1 MVEAVSGGHT
11 VEQAMQQLLVQPQGL
26 PNQPENANP
35 VTSTPATTSASSINN
50 EVSGS
55 MNENDEVGDTP
66 AHAGMD
72 DRDVEMEEE
81 LADELAQADAFS
93 DYDIEVTKE
102 GEAIEEYLS
111 LLASAGGSSSA
122 RLNLSRV

>member
-1 MVEAVSGGHT
+1 MIEAVSGGRT
-11 VEQAMQQLLVQPQGL
+11 VEQAMQQLLVQPQSL

-35 VTSTPATTSASSINN
+35 ATSTPATTSASSINN
-50 EVSGS
+50 EDSGS
-55 MNENDEVGDTP
+55 TNNIDEVGDTS
-66 AHAGMD
+66 AHAGMV

-111 LLASAGGSSSA
+111 LLASAGGSSSESQP
-122 RLNLSRV
+122 R